1 MFLESSS
8 FNGSI
13 EVICGCMFSGK
24 TEELIRR
31 IKRARIAGLETI
43 LFKLVIDIRYHKEK
57 IVSHNANSIDSYTV
71 SNSKEILN
79 KIEGQSVIG
88 IDEAQ
93 FFDEDVVELCKYLA
107 SQNKRVIVAG
117 LDMDF
122 LGRPFGPMPY
132 LLSISEFVTKLHA
145 ICKHCG
151 NTATHSY
158 RKTRSNLTVEIGETD
173 IYEARCRKCFEKG
186 QDLKE
191 EQIGLF

>member
-1 MFLESSS
+1 
-8 FNGSI
+8 
-13 EVICGCMFSGK
+13 MFSGK

-43 LFKLVIDIRYHKEK
+43 LFKPVIDIRYHKEK
-57 IVSHNANSIDSYTV
+57 IVSHNRNSMDGITV
-71 SNSKEILN
+71 SNSKDILN
-79 KIEGQSVIG
+79 QIKDQTVIG

-93 FFDEDVVELCKYLA
+93 FFDQEVVELSKYLT
-107 SQNKRVIVAG
+107 SQNKRVIIAS

-122 LGRPFGPMPY
+122 LGRPFGPMPF
-132 LLSISEFVTKLHA
+132 LLSISEYVTKLHA

-151 NTATHSY
+151 NTATHTY
-158 RKTRSNLTVEIGETD
+158 RKTRSNQTVEIGETD

>member
-8 FNGSI
+8 YKGSL

-43 LFKLVIDIRYHKEK
+43 LFKPEIDIRYHKEK

-71 SNSKEILN
+71 SSSKDILSRIDN
-79 KIEGQSVIG
+79 QSVIG

-93 FFDEDVVELCKYLA
+93 FFDQDIVELCKYLA
-107 SQNKRVIVAG
+107 SQNKRVIIAG

-122 LGRPFGPMPY
+122 LGRPFGPMPN
-132 LLSISEFVTKLHA
+132 LLAISEFVTKLHA

-151 NTATHSY
+151 NTATHTY
-158 RKTRSNLTVEIGETD
+158 RKTKSNQMVEIGETD